1 KAATSLTTFSPSLLL
16 LSSRRRR
23 SVVWSYISR
32 GIFTG
37 KLAILLKRLMTD
49 KKVIAKYHK
58 LTTWVV
64 IEMEINMKL
73 LKTPKHEDGKMIET
87 SKNGTSKINIIWNC
101 IKRGEWRI
109 GLYVLTSKP
118 KNIK

>member
-1 KAATSLTTFSPSLLL
+1 
-16 LSSRRRR
+16 
-23 SVVWSYISR
+23 
-32 GIFTG
+32 
-37 KLAILLKRLMTD
+37 
-49 KKVIAKYHK
+49 
-58 LTTWVV
+58 
-64 IEMEINMKL
+64 MKL